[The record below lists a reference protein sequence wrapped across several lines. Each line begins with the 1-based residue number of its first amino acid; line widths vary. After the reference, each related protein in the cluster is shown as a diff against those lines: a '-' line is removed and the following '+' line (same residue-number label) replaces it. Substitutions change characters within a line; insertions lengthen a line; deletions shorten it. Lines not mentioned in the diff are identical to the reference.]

1 MRKAV
6 KIVKKVVFGLIAAFA
21 LCMALFTLV
30 SFSTFDRTDR
40 SPLATRCSWC

>member
-30 SFSTFDRTDR
+30 SLQHF
-40 SPLATRCSWC
+40 